1 MDRDVVR
8 GMVEDYWRTIIPA
21 LQNSGAAASQ
31 EIGTRFEQRIAET
44 AALLPPIESAA
55 FIQTVDAERERM
67 MAEYKADPVALKQ
80 RLGVSLGIDGPSHRT
95 YQRQGIGEMAV
106 RTAVRATI
114 WEVIWKL
121 FR

>member
-1 MDRDVVR
+1 MDRDVIR
-8 GMVEDYWRTIIPA
+8 GMVEDYWRTLIPA
-21 LQNSGAAASQ
+21 LQTGGAAAFQ
-31 EIGTRFEQRIAET
+31 EIGTRFEQRIAQT

-67 MAEYKADPVALKQ
+67 MAEYKADPVALKN
-80 RLGVSLGIDGPSHRT
+80 RLGIALGIDASTHRT
-95 YQRQGIGEMAV
+95 HQRQGMGEMAV

-114 WEVIWKL
+114 WEAIWRL

>member
-1 MDRDVVR
+1 MDRDVIR
-8 GMVEDYWRTIIPA
+8 GMVEDYWRTLIPA
-21 LQNSGAAASQ
+21 LQNGGAAAFQ
-31 EIGTRFEQRIAET
+31 KIGTRFEQRIAET

-67 MAEYKADPVALKQ
+67 IAEYKADPVALKK
-80 RLGVSLGIDGPSHRT
+80 RLGVSLGIDTPAHRT

-114 WEVIWKL
+114 WEGIWRL

>member
-1 MDRDVVR
+1 MDRDVIR
-8 GMVEDYWRTIIPA
+8 GMVEDYWRTIIQA
-21 LQNSGAAASQ
+21 MQNGGMADFQ
-31 EIGTRFEQRIAET
+31 EIGSRFEQRIAQT
-44 AALLPPIESAA
+44 AALLPPIEAAA
-55 FIQTVDAERERM
+55 FIQTVDAEREKM
-67 MAEYKADPVALKQ
+67 MAEYKTDPVSLKN
-80 RLGVSLGIDGPSHRT
+80 RLGLALGIDAPAHHT